1 MMKYLLTIV
10 YIIFTTSGLA
20 LMKLGGDSFKVSMSG
35 GPMFKMGWLTF
46 FGFVCY
52 LISFLLWQRLLVKYD
67 LSYIVPIATGIVQVI
82 VLLMGYLIFKEKVS
96 VFGVVGA
103 VFVIIGIVLMA
114 FGKR

>member
-10 YIIFTTSGLA
+10 YIVFTTSGLA
-20 LMKLGGDSFKVSMSG
+20 LMKLGGDSLKISLTG

-52 LISFLLWQRLLVKYD
+52 LVSFLLWQRLLVKYD
-67 LSYIVPIATGIVQVI
+67 LSYIVPVATGIVQVI
-82 VLLMGYLIFKEKVS
+82 VLLMGYLIFKEKVT
-96 VFGVVGA
+96 VFGIIGA
-103 VFVIIGIVLMA
+103 VFVIVGIVLMA

>member
-1 MMKYLLTIV
+1 MKYLLTIV
-10 YIIFTTSGLA
+10 YIVFTTSGLA
-20 LMKLGGDSFKVSMSG
+20 LMKLGGDSLKISLTS

-52 LISFLLWQRLLVKYD
+52 LVSFLLWQRLLVKYD

-82 VLLMGYLIFKEKVS
+82 VLLMGYLIFKEKVT
-96 VFGVVGA
+96 VFGIIGA
-103 VFVIIGIVLMA
+103 VFVIVGIVLMA